1 MFSFKKKYFL
11 IIENIKDIDLS
22 NIKNINKFV
31 IIYRNKNKIKNLD
44 QLFKFRQICKSKKI
58 DLYIANDF
66 KLMTTLNADG
76 LYISAHNNNLKLNRY
91 KRTKYKI
98 IGSAHNLKELNIKV
112 LQGCKYLIFS
122 RLFITNYK
130 EKKGNLGIIK
140 FNLFKLSR
148 KEDLVPLG
156 GIKLTNLNKLSLVNS
171 NSFALMSEIK
181 KKPTKIFSRLF

>member
-11 IIENIKDIDLS
+11 IIENTRDIDLS
-22 NIKNINKFV
+22 NIKKNNKFI
-31 IIYRNKNKIKNLD
+31 IIYRNKNKIKNID
-44 QLFKFRQICKSKKI
+44 QLLKFRQICKSKKI
-58 DLYIANDF
+58 NLYIANDF
-66 KLMTTLNADG
+66 KLMTILKADG
-76 LYISAHNNNLKLNRY
+76 LYISANNNNLKLNRY
-91 KRTKYKI
+91 KKTKYKI

-130 EKKGNLGIIK
+130 EKKGNLGIVK
-140 FNLFKLSR
+140 FNLFRLSR

-156 GIKLTNLNKLSLVNS
+156 GIKLSNLNKLSIVNS

>member
-22 NIKNINKFV
+22 NIKNSNKFV

-66 KLMTTLNADG
+66 KLMTTLKADG
-76 LYISAHNNNLKLNRY
+76 LYISAHNNSLKLNRY
-91 KRTKYKI
+91 KKTKYKI

-130 EKKGNLGIIK
+130 EKKGNLGIIR